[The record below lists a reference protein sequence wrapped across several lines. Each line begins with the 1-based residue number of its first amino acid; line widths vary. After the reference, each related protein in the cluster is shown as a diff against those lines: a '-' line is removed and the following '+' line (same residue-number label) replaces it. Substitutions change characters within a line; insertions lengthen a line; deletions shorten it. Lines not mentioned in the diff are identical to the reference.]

1 MTEKDHNWAVLDLKD
16 KFILYT
22 GSLQNCEE
30 ILEHSYSGLTI
41 MTEKDATAYIH
52 TNT

>member
-1 MTEKDHNWAVLDLKD
+1 MQNETWSIVDLKD

-30 ILEHSYSGLTI
+30 IQEHSYGGLTI
-41 MTEKDATAYIH
+41 MTEKDATAYIN